1 MLKLDWQWIRV
12 GTPVLVH
19 APADPLAPLRSGVVV
34 IAQREPRR
42 TRVGIRLTSTDESS
56 APIWPSANDVHL
68 DPHRADDPCWRC
80 DEAAAHATTAVAASG
95 ASRS

>member
-1 MLKLDWQWIRV
+1 MLKLDWQYIRV

-19 APADPLAPLRSGVVV
+19 EPADPLAPLRSGVVV
-34 IAQREPRR
+34 IAQREAHR

-68 DPHRADDPCWRC
+68 DPHGADDPCWRC
-80 DEAAAHATTAVAASG
+80 DEAAAAHAATPVD